1 MILATRPRYTAHTA
15 WVPGSVWKVV
25 ALESPLKGLLG
36 DKTERAIKRAFGYT
50 TVSQLIHHFPRRYA
64 TRGELT
70 SLQGVPVGE
79 PVTIVAEVVST
90 SERPMQKRRGSLLEV
105 TLTDG
110 TGLLTLTFFNQAWR
124 ARDLRPGVRGIFA
137 GKVSHYRGGKQL
149 AHPDYE
155 LFDEEP
161 GEAASKAWADTPI
174 PIYPAKQ
181 SLASWQIQ
189 KTIGSVLDQIDP
201 LEEPLPEDL
210 ITRNDLITY
219 DQAIRKIHRPHIRDD
234 WQAARETLRFHEAL
248 LMQLALVQQRERV
261 RAAGSPAR
269 TVGELTLEFEAHL
282 PFQFTSDQATVNAEI
297 EADLASGHPMHR
309 LVQGEVGS
317 GKTVVALRAMVIVAE
332 DGGQAALLAPTE
344 VLAAQHL
351 RSIVATLGPDMS
363 ARLMPT
369 LLTGGMPADARKRA
383 ELSVASGHARIV
395 VGTHALLSESV
406 QFHDLGLVVVDEQH
420 RFGVNQRDILRHK
433 GTNPH
438 VLVLTATPIPR
449 TVAMTV
455 FGDVDTSTIKGVPEG
470 RQPIDTH
477 LVALAEH
484 PDWYPRIWQRAEE
497 EIDKGHQ
504 VFVVCPAIEPGAS
517 EEPDETEEEPA
528 APLTSVTEL
537 AKELESHPQLS
548 KRRVAVLHGRMDS
561 ATKDSVMSRF
571 QAGEIDL
578 LIATTVIEVG
588 VDVPRATAMVVM
600 DADRFGISQLHQ
612 LRGRVGRG
620 GWPGLCL
627 LVTHQ
632 EEGTLARERLDAVVA
647 TTDGFEL
654 AKADLELRRE
664 GDVLGRSQS
673 GGRSGLKLLR
683 VTKDVEV
690 IDSAR
695 SNAEEILS
703 HSPDLADYPVL
714 REHLERRLADVDR
727 EFLDRS

>member
-1 MILATRPRYTAHTA
+1 
-15 WVPGSVWKVV
+15 VV
-25 ALESPLKGLLG
+25 GLDSPLKGLLG
-36 DKTERAIKRAFGYT
+36 EKTERAIKRAFGYT
-50 TVSQLIHHFPRRYA
+50 TVADLLQHFPRRYA

-70 SLQGVPVGE
+70 ALSGVPIGE

-155 LFDEEP
+155 LFDEAP
-161 GEAASKAWADTPI
+161 DSEASQKWAETPI

-189 KTIGSVLDQIDP
+189 KTIATVVDQLDD
-201 LEEPLPEDL
+201 LEEPVPDELRSEHSL
-210 ITRNDLITY
+210 LRY
-219 DQAIRKIHRPHIRDD
+219 DDALHQIHRPERAEQ
-234 WQAARETLRFHEAL
+234 WKAARETLRFHEAL
-248 LMQLALVQQRERV
+248 LMQLALLQQREAV
-261 RAAGSPAR
+261 RSAGSPVRRA
-269 TVGELTLEFEAHL
+269 GELTAAFESAL
-282 PFQFTSDQATVNAEI
+282 PFSFTPDQSEVSTQI
-297 EADLASGHPMHR
+297 QDDLASGHPMHR

-351 RSIVATLGPDMS
+351 RSIVKTLGPDLS
-363 ARLMPT
+363 ATLMPT
-369 LLTGGMPADARKRA
+369 LLTGGLPSDQRKRA
-383 ELSVASGHARIV
+383 ELAVASGQARIV
-395 VGTHALLSESV
+395 VGTHALLSASV

-470 RQPIDTH
+470 RQPITTH

-484 PDWYPRIWQRAEE
+484 PDWYGRIWSRAEE
-497 EIDKGHQ
+497 EIASGHQ
-504 VFVVCPAIEPGAS
+504 VFVVCPAIQAGEV
-517 EEPDETEEEPA
+517 EEPEDSDEEPA

-537 AKELESHPQLS
+537 VKELADHPQLGT
-548 KRRVAVLHGRMDS
+548 RRVAVLHGRMDS
-561 ATKDSVMSRF
+561 ETKDHVMSRF
-571 QAGEIDL
+571 QAGDIDL

-632 EEGTLARERLDAVVA
+632 EEGTLARERLDAVVS

-683 VTKDVEV
+683 VTQDGDV
-690 IDSAR
+690 IDQAR
-695 SNAEEILS
+695 HDAEELLQR
-703 HSPDLADYPVL
+703 SPDLAAFPALV
-714 REHLERRLADVDR
+714 EHLERRLAQVDR

>member
-1 MILATRPRYTAHTA
+1 VVGLDTA
-15 WVPGSVWKVV
+15 
-25 ALESPLKGLLG
+25 LKGLLG
-36 DKTERAIKRAFGYT
+36 EKTERAIKRAFGYT
-50 TVSQLIHHFPRRYA
+50 TVAELLQHFPRRYA
-64 TRGELT
+64 SRGELT
-70 SLQGVPVGE
+70 ALSGVPVGE

-90 SERPMQKRRGSLLEV
+90 SERTMQKRRGSLLEV

-124 ARDLRPGVRGIFA
+124 SRELRPGARGIFA
-137 GKVSHYRGGKQL
+137 GKVSNYRGGKQL

-161 GEAASKAWADTPI
+161 NAEASHKWAETPI

-189 KTIGSVLDQIDP
+189 KTIGIVLDQLDP
-201 LEEPLPEDL
+201 LDEPLPDELRSRHDL
-210 ITRNDLITY
+210 LTY
-219 DQAIRKIHRPHIRDD
+219 RDALMGVHRPERAEQ
-234 WQAARETLRFHEAL
+234 WKQGQKTLRFHEAL
-248 LMQLALVQQRERV
+248 LMQLALLQQRETV
-261 RAAGSPAR
+261 RSAGSPIRLPAK
-269 TVGELTLEFEAHL
+269 LTEEFEAAL
-282 PFQFTSDQATVNAEI
+282 PFAFTADQAEVNAEI
-297 EADLASGHPMHR
+297 QNDLASGHPMHR

-332 DGGQAALLAPTE
+332 DGGQATLLAPTE

-351 RSIVATLGPDMS
+351 RSIVKTLGPDLS

-369 LLTGGMPADARKRA
+369 LLTGGMGATERKRA
-383 ELSVASGHARIV
+383 ELAVASGQARIV
-395 VGTHALLSESV
+395 VGTHALLSDSV

-470 RQPIDTH
+470 RQPISTH

-484 PDWYPRIWQRAEE
+484 PDWYGRIWSRAEE
-497 EIDKGHQ
+497 EIYSGHQ
-504 VFVVCPAIEPGAS
+504 VFVVCPAIDPGEV
-517 EEPDETEEEPA
+517 EEADEFEEEPV

-537 AKELESHPQLS
+537 AKELVTHPQLGA
-548 KRRVAVLHGRMDS
+548 RRIAILHGRMDS
-561 ATKDSVMSRF
+561 ASKDQVMSQF

-632 EEGTLARERLDAVVA
+632 VEGTLARERLDAVVA

-654 AKADLELRRE
+654 ARADLELRRE

-683 VTKDVEV
+683 VTADGDV
-690 IDSAR
+690 IDQAR
-695 SNAEEILS
+695 QDAEEILG
-703 HSPDLADYPVL
+703 HSSDLAAYPTL
-714 REHLERRLADVDR
+714 AEHLQRRLADVDR

>member
-1 MILATRPRYTAHTA
+1 MVGLD
-15 WVPGSVWKVV
+15 
-25 ALESPLKGLLG
+25 SPLKGLLG
-36 DKTERAIKRAFGYT
+36 EKTERAIKRAFGYT
-50 TVSQLIHHFPRRYA
+50 TFAELLQHFPRRYA

-70 SLQGVPVGE
+70 ALSGVPVGE

-155 LFDEEP
+155 LFDEAP
-161 GEAASKAWADTPI
+161 NSEASQKWAETPI

-189 KTIGSVLDQIDP
+189 KTIATVLDQLDP
-201 LEEPLPEDL
+201 VEEPLPQEL
-210 ITRNDLITY
+210 RSEHSLLRY
-219 DQAIRKIHRPHIRDD
+219 DDALRQIHRPERAEQ
-234 WQAARETLRFHEAL
+234 WKAARDTLRFHEAL
-248 LMQLALVQQRERV
+248 LMQLALLQQREAV
-261 RAAGSPAR
+261 RSAGSPVRRA
-269 TVGELTLEFEAHL
+269 GELTAALESAL
-282 PFQFTSDQATVNAEI
+282 PFSFTADQSGVNSQI
-297 EADLASGHPMHR
+297 EDDLASGHPMHR

-351 RSIVATLGPDMS
+351 RSIVKTLGPDLS
-363 ARLMPT
+363 ARLIPT
-369 LLTGGMPADARKRA
+369 LLTGGLPADQRKRA
-383 ELSVASGHARIV
+383 ELAVASGQARIV
-395 VGTHALLSESV
+395 VGTHALLSASV

-470 RQPIDTH
+470 RQPITTH

-484 PDWYPRIWQRAEE
+484 PDWYRRIWSRAEE
-497 EIDKGHQ
+497 EVASGHQ
-504 VFVVCPAIEPGAS
+504 VFVVCPAIEAGEV
-517 EEPDETEEEPA
+517 EEPEDSEEEPA

-537 AKELESHPQLS
+537 AKELADHPQLGA
-548 KRRVAVLHGRMDS
+548 RRIAVLHGRMDS
-561 ATKDSVMSRF
+561 ETKDHVMASF

-632 EEGTLARERLDAVVA
+632 EEGTLARERLDAVAA

-683 VTKDVEV
+683 VTQDGDV
-690 IDSAR
+690 IDQAR
-695 SNAEEILS
+695 QDAEGLLQR
-703 HSPDLADYPVL
+703 SPDLAAFPALV
-714 REHLERRLADVDR
+714 EHLERRLALVDR